1 MFWEWGMPDFDLNK
15 FNKADHSQQRNR
27 ALADVYEPG
36 STFKI
41 VAVCAAMN
49 EGLVGAEDLIDCSI
63 ATVQRGSRRMRL
75 PWRSSSVG
83 QNLGKQSYAE
93 IKQSRSRPIGDY
105 AWVARDCMT
114 TAGLLDSD
122 KKLVLA

>member
-1 MFWEWGMPDFDLNK
+1 M
-15 FNKADHSQQRNR
+15 
-27 ALADVYEPG
+27 ADVYEPG

-75 PWRSSSVG
+75 PSDHIRW
-83 QNLGKQSYAE
+83 QNLGEQSDA
-93 IKQSRSRPIGDY
+93 KSSNRGAAIGNH
-105 AWVARDCMT
+105 AWISKTVIIPVP
-114 TAGLLDSD
+114 LDSE
-122 KKLVLA
+122 KN